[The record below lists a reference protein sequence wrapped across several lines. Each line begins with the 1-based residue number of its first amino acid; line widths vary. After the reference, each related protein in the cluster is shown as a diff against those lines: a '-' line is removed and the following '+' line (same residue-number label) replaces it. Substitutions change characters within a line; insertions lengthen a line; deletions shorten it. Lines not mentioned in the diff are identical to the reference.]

1 LRSAQPDEEHS
12 RSDELRDGFQAL
24 HPLRIA
30 GCIPLQKLRVLQLF
44 RLSRIPSVREF
55 CQLLVQ
61 QAEDERDDCELDS
74 QLEEESGMVSSTF

>member
-1 LRSAQPDEEHS
+1 
-12 RSDELRDGFQAL
+12 
-24 HPLRIA
+24 
-30 GCIPLQKLRVLQLF
+30 LF